1 MNDDNKRKGIK
12 PVPPNYRSYMNE
24 AQLAQL
30 VTIEGFGW
38 NLKFIR
44 RPMQG
49 EKVVV
54 VVSPDGGSIGV
65 LEEDGRLNLDPHI
78 IIRD

>member
-1 MNDDNKRKGIK
+1 
-12 PVPPNYRSYMNE
+12 MNE
-24 AQLAQL
+24 AELAEL

-44 RPMQG
+44 RPIN
-49 EKVVV
+49 EDNIVV

-65 LEEDGRLNLDPHI
+65 LEDDGRLNLDPNI
-78 IIRD
+78 IIRG

>member
-12 PVPPNYRSYMNE
+12 PIPPNYRSYMNE
-24 AQLAQL
+24 AQQAQL

-44 RPMQG
+44 RPVHG

-65 LEEDGRLNLDPHI
+65 LEEDGRLNLDPKI
-78 IIRD
+78 VIRD

>member
-12 PVPPNYRSYMNE
+12 PIPPNYRSYMNE
-24 AQLAQL
+24 AQQAQL

-44 RPMQG
+44 RPPN
-49 EKVVV
+49 EDNVVV

-65 LEEDGRLNLDPHI
+65 LEEDDRLNLDPKI
-78 IIRD
+78 VIRD